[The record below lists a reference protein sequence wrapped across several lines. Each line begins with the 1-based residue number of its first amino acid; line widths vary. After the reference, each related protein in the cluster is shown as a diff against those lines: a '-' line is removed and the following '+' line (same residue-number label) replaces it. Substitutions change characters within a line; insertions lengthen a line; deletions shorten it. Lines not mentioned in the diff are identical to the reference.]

1 MEELKIIGSHQTESK
16 HFNTIDEFNIYYVKH
31 KEEMTNMTT
40 QKLNKMFT
48 IDGYRI
54 TKVGTRDADG
64 KQVNGEICLK
74 PVSKLSKTNENDS
87 ETKPWQDDIE
97 DIMTKMKVLT
107 DTVNRIIEHLNANS

>member
-54 TKVGTRDADG
+54 TKVGTRDVDG
-64 KQVNGEICLK
+64 KRVNGEICLK
-74 PVSKLSKTNENDS
+74 PKLAKSDGDIA
-87 ETKPWQDDIE
+87 TKPWQDDIE
-97 DIMTKMKVLT
+97 DIMAKMKVLT
-107 DTVNRIIEHLNANS
+107 DTVNRIIEHLNASS